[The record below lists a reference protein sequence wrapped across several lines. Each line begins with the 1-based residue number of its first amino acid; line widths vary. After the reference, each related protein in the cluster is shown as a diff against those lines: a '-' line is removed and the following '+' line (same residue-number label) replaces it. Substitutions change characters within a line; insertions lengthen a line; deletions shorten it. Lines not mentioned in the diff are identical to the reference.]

1 MARNKKADM
10 AINAAFILVVAIV
23 AVIMFLLII
32 FAKFPAISKSID
44 CKTLSPLK
52 TMFSP
57 SSGSA
62 EESYCRQNEILQ
74 NSTIKMETLVQR
86 QFYSGSEIEKI
97 EMPPESIS
105 EAKILLPKTNI
116 SSASFEISGY
126 SPSAESRFADGSE
139 SQTLDFSEVKEQEV
153 YIKLPKVAYVTNA
166 TMDFF
171 SNQPEETAEVLV
183 FTGYSNPSC
192 GSQFG
197 NGMEDDVREY
207 LTYHSI
213 SYDETKGWKGDS
225 EWEEKLKTHS
235 ILIVGCGFN
244 LTTKNEE
251 EKEAIKSWIGGG
263 NTLLATGWA
272 INLLVDLFG
281 NNTAGTPPI
290 YGETPYFTRIT
301 PYQKCPGLATSS
313 TGADSGS
320 IGKPVSPGET
330 GSGDYGCTQ
339 VDFNKPCS
347 KPDIIS
353 CQETVGWGGF
363 CGESQ
368 RINFTAD
375 AQAEYG
381 VKAGKPI
388 SVVYSSSPCFQSNI
402 SNRNVR
408 VLADLVYNES
418 LPLDNDVRV
427 KCADRTS
434 GNPGQ
439 SIIEFRYGNGS
450 VIYLSERI
458 EDQMGTELGETNF
471 FISIIISKLRK
482 SSSLSISSCSSESP
496 DWQSS
501 GSFKRGRTAKL
512 NPDKI
517 NSCLRQCI
525 PDDSGNC
532 TIPIKIKANLNP
544 NEPILILSAPKIE
557 YELPISGINVSV
569 GGKQLAYF
577 QNLSP
582 YDSPKL
588 INEML
593 KNEISQQLLKCSSN
607 SCTAAINISSTGR
620 GIIIL
625 SGLNIEYKQCV
636 IAKEIVARVVACW
649 ERAGFGKSGSDIN
662 CYELSIPENCTSVEN
677 VNESSIT
684 EIMINE
690 SDLCD
695 LLGNN
700 DANPACGRY
709 NQIEWNLARAIPGRN
724 ILIEYSAKQGK
735 IIIS

>member
-10 AINAAFILVVAIV
+10 TINAAFILVVGII

-32 FAKFPAISKSID
+32 FAKFPAISKSIY

-52 TMFSP
+52 AMFSP

-74 NSTIKMETLVQR
+74 NSTIRMETLVER
-86 QFYSGSEIEKI
+86 KFYSGGEIEKI
-97 EMPPESIS
+97 EMSPGSMSEVKIS
-105 EAKILLPKTNI
+105 LPKTNI
-116 SSASFEISGY
+116 SSASIEISGY
-126 SPSAESRFADGSE
+126 STGSESRFADGAE
-139 SQTLDFSEVKEQEV
+139 SQTLDFFEVKEQEV
-153 YIKLPKVAYVTNA
+153 SIKLPKEAYVTNA
-166 TMDFF
+166 TMEFF

-183 FTGYSNPSC
+183 FTGYSNPC
-192 GSQFG
+192 GAKFKS
-197 NGMEDDVREY
+197 GMQDDVREY

-213 SYDETKGWKGDS
+213 SYDETKGWNGDS
-225 EWEEKLKTHS
+225 QWEEKLKTHS

-244 LTTKNEE
+244 LTTKSGDER
-251 EKEAIKSWIGGG
+251 EAIKLWISQG

-281 NNTAGTPPI
+281 NNTAGSPPI
-290 YGETPYFTRIT
+290 YGETPYFKRIT

-330 GSGDYGCTQ
+330 GSGDYGCTI
-339 VDFNKPCS
+339 VDFNKPCN
-347 KPDIIS
+347 KPNITT

-388 SVVYSSSPCFQSNI
+388 NVVYSSAPCFEANLSNH
-402 SNRNVR
+402 NVR

-418 LPLDNDVRV
+418 LPLDNDIKV
-427 KCADRTS
+427 KCAEKNY

-450 VIYLSERI
+450 IIYMSERI
-458 EDQMGTELGETNF
+458 QDQMGTELGETNF

-512 NPDKI
+512 NSDKI
-517 NSCLRQCI
+517 NSCLKQCV
-525 PDDSGNC
+525 PDDSDNC
-532 TIPIKIKANLNP
+532 TIPLTIKANLNP
-544 NEPILILSAPKIE
+544 NEPILNLSAPKIE
-557 YELPISGINVSV
+557 YRLLISEINVSA
-569 GGKQLAYF
+569 GGKQIAYF
-577 QNLSP
+577 QNFSP

-588 INEML
+588 INETL
-593 KNEISQQLLKCSSN
+593 KNEISSQLSKCSSP
-607 SCTAAINISSTGR
+607 SCTAAINISSAGGGT
-620 GIIIL
+620 IFL
-625 SGLNIEYKQCV
+625 SGLKIEYRQCV
-636 IAKEIVARVVACW
+636 IAKEIVARAVACW
-649 ERAGFGKSGSDIN
+649 ERAGFGKSSSDIT
-662 CYELSIPENCTSVEN
+662 CYELSIPESCTSVES

-684 EIMINE
+684 DIMINE

-709 NQIEWNLARAIPGRN
+709 DQIEWNLVRAIPGRN
-724 ILIEYSAKQGK
+724 ILIEYSAKKGK